1 VIVHVTFAEGQTT
14 LADCQLQLGCYG
26 EVNALVRAACDQFHA
41 KNPDRSLFDGV
52 TVTFQRAV

>member
-1 VIVHVTFAEGQTT
+1 MIVHVTFAEGQVT

-26 EVNALVRAACDQFHA
+26 A
-41 KNPDRSLFDGV
+41 KNPDRSLLDGV